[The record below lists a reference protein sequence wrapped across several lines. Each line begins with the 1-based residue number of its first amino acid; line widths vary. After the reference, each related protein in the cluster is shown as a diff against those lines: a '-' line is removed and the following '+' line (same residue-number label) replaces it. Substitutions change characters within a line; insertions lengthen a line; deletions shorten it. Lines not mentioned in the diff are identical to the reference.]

1 MFGEEKSQP
10 ILTGRAKKLTVDIKT
25 IKRMLDSEYLEWFS
39 SEIYNRKDY
48 GDYAVAYDTAHTGI

>member
-1 MFGEEKSQP
+1 
-10 ILTGRAKKLTVDIKT
+10 
-25 IKRMLDSEYLEWFS
+25 MLDSEYLEWFS